1 MKKVKKVIKKN
12 TYHEN
17 CSKKEGVQ
25 KGLAVVTMLGGS
37 EVAVV
42 IMVVGHG
49 TTIPWL
55 LVWALGSFTLGVSKC
70 VSKCMGGGGG
80 GSVTATVLL
89 HDVKMR

>member
-12 TYHEN
+12 TYIEN

-49 TTIPWL
+49 TTIP
-55 LVWALGSFTLGVSKC
+55 
-70 VSKCMGGGGG
+70 
-80 GSVTATVLL
+80 
-89 HDVKMR
+89 